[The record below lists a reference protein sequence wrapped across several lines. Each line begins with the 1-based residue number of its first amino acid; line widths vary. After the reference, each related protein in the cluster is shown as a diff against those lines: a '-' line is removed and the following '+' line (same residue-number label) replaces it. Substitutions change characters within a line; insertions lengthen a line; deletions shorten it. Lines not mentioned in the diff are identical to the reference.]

1 MTLHQHLLTL
11 ARCQNGQTAQITHL
25 KGDIEMKKRLVNLGF
40 HTHSIIEL
48 ILVRGRNFIVTV
60 DGSRFA
66 IDETIA
72 QQIEVEPLS

>member
-11 ARCQNGQTAQITHL
+11 SRCHGGQTAEITHL
-25 KGDIEMKKRLVNLGF
+25 KGDLNMKKRLINLGF

-48 ILVRGRNFIVTV
+48 ILIRGHNFIVSV

-66 IDETIA
+66 IDQAIA
-72 QQIEVEPLS
+72 EYIEVEPLS